1 MHLWNVLGFCCCCN
15 KWPQPEWL
23 TQHPFIISQF
33 LWLSST
39 GKTWNSL
46 FSAQS
51 QNQGAG
57 GAVLLPGGSRV
68 VYKNPGPFP
77 SWLSVWVKLSGSH
90 LHSQALQFSS
100 IFSASKCG
108 PVLFVLESLTSF
120 LQYYLFLF
128 LFSPAS
134 NSSPALRGWR
144 DYTGSGLIFLFKVS
158 GSVFLHPSAESFP
171 SGLRYVFD
179 QIITKRESWWVTLG
193 VLPSICRNYTY
204 DFVFVFYSAIENS
217 LLQWGND
224 RMK

>member
-23 TQHPFIISQF
+23 AQHPSIISQF

-39 GKTWNSL
+39 GNTWNNS
-46 FSAQS
+46 FSHKAETKVL
-51 QNQGAG
+51 AG
-57 GAVLLPGGSRV
+57 LCSFTKTQVPFFPGFQFG
-68 VYKNPGPFP
+68 
-77 SWLSVWVKLSGSH
+77 LKLSGSH
-90 LHSQALQFSS
+90 LHSQVLQFSS

-108 PVLFVLESLTSF
+108 RVLCMLESLTSF

-158 GSVFLHPSAESFP
+158 GSVVLYPSAESFP
-171 SGLRYVFD
+171 AGLRFVFD

-193 VLPSICRNYTY
+193 VLPSLCRNYTY
-204 DFVFVFYSAIENS
+204 DFVFVFTVP
-217 LLQWGND
+217 
-224 RMK
+224 